1 LFLKELFRIQVSNNT
16 EIPLERLIC
25 HFVDSV
31 YLQSE
36 STLKYYIGTQELI
49 FYQQAIY
56 AQQIDLK
63 DESLEVL
70 FTCLSIDNIIL
81 LWQAVLLERKVF
93 IISKSKSVIINI
105 CMALITLIFPFKWIH
120 VFIPIL
126 PEKLRPFIDSLVPA
140 LIGICFQIDNNELP
154 LDAVAINADNNQI
167 EKYLDKMPKLPQKLH
182 LNLLK
187 KLEKFKYKFNNPAD
201 LVKVQF
207 VDEVFNY
214 QDGCDE
220 DEKFNTL
227 DIRDSFY
234 EFFVLMFKN
243 FEKYFG
249 KMKKNK
255 DGFIE
260 PLVMNKEA
268 FLKDHNSLEV

>member
-1 LFLKELFRIQVSNNT
+1 
-16 EIPLERLIC
+16 
-25 HFVDSV
+25 
-31 YLQSE
+31 
-36 STLKYYIGTQELI
+36 
-49 FYQQAIY
+49 
-56 AQQIDLK
+56 
-63 DESLEVL
+63 
-70 FTCLSIDNIIL
+70 
-81 LWQAVLLERKVF
+81 
-93 IISKSKSVIINI
+93 
-105 CMALITLIFPFKWIH
+105 MALITLIFPFKWIH

-140 LIGICFQIDNNELP
+140 LIGICFPIDNNELP

-182 LNLLK
+182 QNLLK

-201 LVKVQF
+201 LVKVQYID
-207 VDEVFNY
+207 VVFK
-214 QDGCDE
+214 DAGDE

-227 DIRDSFY
+227 EIRDSFY
-234 EFFVLMFKN
+234 EFFILMFKN

-260 PLVMNKEA
+260 PLIMNKEA
-268 FLKDHNSLEV
+268 FLKDHNSLEVK